1 MYDKFVPDK
10 YFKSIYD
17 IDYKALK
24 KSGVKCLVFNV
35 SNTLVPENIKTP
47 PNKVKDLFED
57 LREMG
62 FRCIIISNESKKRVT
77 PFKELLCVDSAYHA
91 MKPFKHKIKKA
102 IKMYELKNYEI
113 ALIGSGLFFD
123 IYAANRADITSIYVN
138 PISDDKFAVTRFTRK
153 IENLV
158 FNHLEKK
165 DLFKKGRYYE

>member
-1 MYDKFVPDK
+1 MFDKFVPDK

-24 KSGVKCLVFNV
+24 KFGVKCLVFNV
-35 SNTLVPENIKTP
+35 SNTLVPENIKTA
-47 PNKVKDLFED
+47 PNKVKDRFED